1 MRTDLSYI
9 LMALFLVSGVSAV
22 LSMLVLQGRGLS
34 GGWASGLRRW
44 HRISGY
50 LFALFFLAS
59 LVGMLDRLSLV
70 RAGGTLAILHVTL
83 AVVLVPML
91 LVKMVIARWF
101 KRLYPQLP
109 GLGLAVFYLAVVLV
123 VLPALVPA
131 GVPGDL
137 LIEEHE
143 SVALSTAEES
153 RAVFLLQ
160 DRCTR
165 CHTLEK
171 VNEAELTLDE
181 WSNTIARMKNHA
193 QDPDFLSS
201 ADAKILA
208 RYLATSESDQ

>member
-1 MRTDLSYI
+1 MHTDLSYI
-9 LMALFLVSGVSAV
+9 LMALFLTSGISAV
-22 LSMLVLQGRGLS
+22 FSMLVLQGRGLS
-34 GGWASGLRRW
+34 GGWANRLRRW
-44 HRISGY
+44 HRLSGY

-59 LVGMLDRLSLV
+59 LVGMLERLLQV
-70 RAGGTLAILHVTL
+70 RAGGGLTILHVAL

-91 LVKMVIARWF
+91 LVKIIVARWF
-101 KRLYPQLP
+101 KRLYPQLT

-131 GVPGDL
+131 GVPENL

-143 SVALSTAEES
+143 RATLSAAEES
-153 RAVFLLQ
+153 RAGFLLQ

-171 VNEAELTLDE
+171 VSEAEMSLDE

-201 ADAKILA
+201 ADANILA
-208 RYLATSESDQ
+208 RYLATAEWPQ